1 MSDTVTV
8 EIEGRK
14 LRLSNLDKVLYP
26 KSRTTKGEVIDY
38 YSRIAPVMLPHLAGR
53 PVTRKRWP
61 DGVAKQPFFEK
72 NMPRGTPSWIRTV
85 NLPVP
90 GSTMDRETID
100 FVVLADLA
108 GLVWSANLA
117 ALELHVPQWKVG
129 PRGAAKHP
137 DLLVV
142 DLDPG
147 DGAGLADCME
157 VAVLVR
163 DRMAQDG
170 LTTYPKTSGNKGM
183 QLYAPVSAKQD
194 SSVVSAYAHAIAD
207 ELAEKH
213 PRKIL
218 SQMTKALR
226 RGKIFIDW
234 SQNNAAQNDG
244 RRLLAAWPRASD
256 GVHPAHL
263 GRGRSGRAGH
273 VRAGGGARSGRGVW
287 RSACRLNQRGPPR
300 TRVTSG
306 VQRSH
311 GGLRMTHRRSITTMR
326 TRVTLP
332 T

>member
-234 SQNNAAQNDG
+234 SQNNAAKTTVAAYSLRG
-244 RRLLAAWPRASD
+244 RERPTVSTPLTWDEVEAAEPVMFEPVEVLDRVEEYGDLLADLTNAGPR
-256 GVHPAHL
+256 VPA
-263 GRGRSGRAGH
+263 
-273 VRAGGGARSGRGVW
+273 
-287 RSACRLNQRGPPR
+287 
-300 TRVTSG
+300 
-306 VQRSH
+306 
-311 GGLRMTHRRSITTMR
+311 
-326 TRVTLP
+326 
-332 T
+332 